1 MANQN
6 YADWRKVAAISPAEY
21 ERLLAALGL
30 NQSSGARFLGVSDR
44 TSRRYV
50 AGEAEVPASAV
61 KLLRLMLYLRFGPRS
76 RKRQP
81 RPAAQLDANP

>member
-30 NQSSGARFLGVSDR
+30 NQSSGARFLGISDR

-50 AGEAEVPASAV
+50 AGEAEVPAASV
-61 KLLRLMLYLRFGPRS
+61 KLLRLMLHLRLGPRH
-76 RKRQP
+76 RIAA
-81 RPAAQLDANP
+81 RPQGQLDARA

>member
-30 NQSSGARFLGVSDR
+30 NQSSGARFLGISDR

-50 AGEAEVPASAV
+50 AGEAEVPAAAV
-61 KLLRLMLYLRFGPRS
+61 KLLRLMLHLRLGPRH
-76 RKRQP
+76 RIAP
-81 RPAAQLDANP
+81 RPQGQLDARA

>member
-50 AGEAEVPASAV
+50 AGEAEVPASSV
-61 KLLRLMLYLRFGPRS
+61 KLLRLMLHLGFGVRHRP
-76 RKRQP
+76 KP
-81 RPAAQLDANP
+81 RPAGQLDARA

>member
-61 KLLRLMLYLRFGPRS
+61 KLLRLMLHLRLGPRH
-76 RKRQP
+76 RTAP
-81 RPAAQLDANP
+81 RLPGQLDARA

>member
-30 NQSSGARFLGVSDR
+30 NQSSGARFLGISDR

-50 AGEAEVPASAV
+50 AGEAEVPAAAV
-61 KLLRLMLYLRFGPRS
+61 KLLRLMLHLRLGPRH
-76 RKRQP
+76 RIAA
-81 RPAAQLDANP
+81 RPQGQLDARA

>member
-50 AGEAEVPASAV
+50 AGEAEVPASSV
-61 KLLRLMLYLRFGPRS
+61 KLLRLMLHLRLGPRH
-76 RKRQP
+76 RIAA
-81 RPAAQLDANP
+81 RPQGQLDARA

>member
-1 MANQN
+1 MANPH

-61 KLLRLMLYLRFGPRS
+61 KLLRLMLHLRLGPRH
-76 RKRQP
+76 RIAA
-81 RPAAQLDANP
+81 RPQGQLDARA

>member
-1 MANQN
+1 MANPN

-50 AGEAEVPASAV
+50 AGEAEVPAAAV
-61 KLLRLMLYLRFGPRS
+61 KLLRLMLHMRLGPRH
-76 RKRQP
+76 RAAP
-81 RPAAQLDANP
+81 RPQGQLDARA

>member
-50 AGEAEVPASAV
+50 AGEAEVPAAAV
-61 KLLRLMLYLRFGPRS
+61 KLLRLMLHLRLGPRH
-76 RKRQP
+76 RIAA
-81 RPAAQLDANP
+81 RPQGQLDARA

>member
-50 AGEAEVPASAV
+50 AGEAEVPASSV
-61 KLLRLMLYLRFGPRS
+61 KLLRLMLHLRLGTRH
-76 RKRQP
+76 RDKP
-81 RPAAQLDANP
+81 RPQGQLDARA

>member
-1 MANQN
+1 MANPN
-6 YADWRKVAAISPAEY
+6 YSDWRKVAAISPAEY

-50 AGEAEVPASAV
+50 AGEAEVPAAAV
-61 KLLRLMLYLRFGPRS
+61 KLLRLMLHLRLGPRH
-76 RKRQP
+76 RIAA
-81 RPAAQLDANP
+81 RPQGQLDARA

>member
-1 MANQN
+1 MANPN

-61 KLLRLMLYLRFGPRS
+61 KLLRLMLHLRLGPRH
-76 RKRQP
+76 RIAA
-81 RPAAQLDANP
+81 RPQGQLDARA

>member
-1 MANQN
+1 MANPN

-50 AGEAEVPASAV
+50 AGEAEVPVAAV
-61 KLLRLMLYLRFGPRS
+61 KLLRLMLHLRLGPRH
-76 RKRQP
+76 RIAA
-81 RPAAQLDANP
+81 RPSGQLDARA

>member
-1 MANQN
+1 MANSN

-50 AGEAEVPASAV
+50 AGEAEVPAAAV
-61 KLLRLMLYLRFGPRS
+61 KLLRLMLHLRLGPRH
-76 RKRQP
+76 RIAA
-81 RPAAQLDANP
+81 RPQGQLDARA